1 MKQPKISDLTY
12 DKKGTQMMRD
22 QISRAKK
29 IKVTIHFDT
38 DMLSGT
44 QNLTHDIKELYQI
57 FVVAKEALMSK
68 KIKIKADERSFFQI
82 IANKVLKEA
91 LNSKK
96 VKGYRENSPKKKKP
110 SSM

>member
-68 KIKIKADERSFFQI
+68 KIKADERSFFQI
-82 IANKVLKEA
+82 IANKILKET

-96 VKGYRENSPKKKKP
+96 VKSYRENSPKKKKP
-110 SSM
+110 SSR